1 MEYSD
6 EQLNFF
12 RLCHIVFDI
21 VPEGLRKIFKQE
33 WDALYTTAHG
43 QWDDTPV
50 SYASFYSMESP
61 GSRTRNR
68 RLLDPMEYSDEQLNF
83 FRLCHIVF
91 DIVPEGLRKI
101 FKQEWDALY
110 TTAHGQWD
118 DTPVSYASFYSMES
132 PGSRTRKR
140 RLLGLMS
147 NGNRAKWD
155 CTSLF
160 HAILFSGSVGS
171 NIGPVVKTSV
181 DDLREIRNE
190 VVAHKNVGKLND
202 VEFKMSIQKTKV
214 ALSSLKLDT
223 TKIKKIEKRTD
234 FITQEQIDEV
244 KKELET
250 IKKELEDEKQRN
262 TEPKSFCLLPPQPSH
277 DTMERT
283 KEVDDLFQAMQQLS
297 TEKNGETT
305 TVYLSGNPG
314 SGKSVMA
321 RKVGEKYYKSDDSKE
336 TLRFVATLNASTLD
350 AILNSYVILA
360 ERLNC
365 YQDCITSITTSKDLS
380 KEEQILHLKSV
391 ANNQVT
397 KYSSWLI
404 IVDNVVDLKSFSQYW
419 PQSGEKTSGK
429 GQILVT
435 TQDSPSIGVSSYCH
449 HISISSGMTEND
461 AIEVLCEVSGYRSED
476 NNIMLKVSRALD
488 FQPLALSS
496 TAVYMQSVRT
506 VNKQY
511 SWHQCLEQV
520 EKERERLEKVYEKTS
535 LTYKTTMTAA
545 VNLALRREMNAE
557 IMLHAFRFLSVIAPD
572 PIPLT
577 YVVEYVVQYLPDED
591 RNYVASRIC
600 SSS

>member
-1 MEYSD
+1 MEYSA

-50 SYASFYSMESP
+50 SYASFYNMETPRSQA
-61 GSRTRNR
+61 RN
-68 RLLDPMEYSDEQLNF
+68 
-83 FRLCHIVF
+83 
-91 DIVPEGLRKI
+91 
-101 FKQEWDALY
+101 W
-110 TTAHGQWD
+110 
-118 DTPVSYASFYSMES
+118 
-132 PGSRTRKR
+132 

-147 NGNRAKWD
+147 SGNRNKWD
-155 CTSLF
+155 CTRLF
-160 HAILFSGSVGS
+160 HAILYSDSVRH

-190 VVAHKNVGKLND
+190 VVAHKHVGKLND
-202 VEFKMSIQKTKV
+202 VEFKMSIQKIKV

-223 TKIKKIEKRTD
+223 TKIKKIEKRAD
-234 FITQEQIDEV
+234 FITQEQINKI

-250 IKKELEDEKQRN
+250 IKTELEDEKRRN
-262 TEPKSFCLLPPQPSH
+262 TEPKSFCVLPPQPSH
-277 DTMERT
+277 DTLERT

-297 TEKNGETT
+297 IEKNGETT
-305 TVYLSGNPG
+305 IVYLSGNPG

-321 RKVGEKYYKSDDSKE
+321 RQVGQKYYDDSDDSKE
-336 TLRFVATLNASTLD
+336 TLRFIVTLNTSTLD
-350 AILNSYVILA
+350 TLLNSYVMFA
-360 ERLNC
+360 KRLNC

-380 KEEQILHLKSV
+380 KEDKILQLKSV
-391 ANNQVT
+391 ANKQVI

-404 IVDNVVDLKSFSQYW
+404 IVGNVVDLKSFSQYW

-449 HISISSGMTEND
+449 HISLSCGMTEND

-476 NNIMLKVSRALD
+476 NDIMLKVSRALD

-496 TAVYMQSVRT
+496 TAVYMRSVRT
-506 VNKQY
+506 INKQY
-511 SWHQCLEQV
+511 SWHQCLEQL
-520 EKERERLEKVYEKTS
+520 EKERERLEKVYEETS

-545 VNLALRREMNAE
+545 VNLALQREMNDE

-572 PIPLT
+572 PIPLM
-577 YVVEYVVQYLPDED
+577 YVVEYVVKCLPDED
-591 RNYVASRIC
+591 RNWFALRIC
-600 SSS
+600 SSSLVLLLTKEIQDISIHQVVYHCLQTNPKITERKVNMFIVISAFLPLPNMHEEEKKKLLR